1 MCHTERVV
9 LARYART
16 NHALPTVVTVD
27 EPVLTG
33 DVIRRLLYRR
43 DVALARH
50 RATLARSL
58 GLTDVEMLV
67 LVHLREQDALAPSQ
81 IARLLDLSSGGATAL
96 VQRLERAGHVT
107 RRPHPSDRRST
118 LIALSGE
125 TADRLAAAQAPFTE
139 GLEQTIAPLAGS
151 ERAVVARFFD
161 DLAVLSEELDG
172 TPAHE
177 DEVAPKPKLRAVP
190 SLWA

>member
-1 MCHTERVV
+1 
-9 LARYART
+9 
-16 NHALPTVVTVD
+16 
-27 EPVLTG
+27 
-33 DVIRRLLYRR
+33 
-43 DVALARH
+43 
-50 RATLARSL
+50 
-58 GLTDVEMLV
+58 
-67 LVHLREQDALAPSQ
+67 
-81 IARLLDLSSGGATAL
+81 
-96 VQRLERAGHVT
+96 
-107 RRPHPSDRRST
+107 
-118 LIALSGE
+118 LSGE

-172 TPAHE
+172 TPAHD